1 LPLSELMEPY
11 FKKYF
16 WTFRLAAIGILA
28 LLLAGVVSALLAR
41 ALTPYTTAVPA
52 APLRADAS
60 QASQRQGPRPEVR
73 NVLPEPPPPEVVD
86 KCKDVECGA
95 DEQCNPASGACE
107 KVEPVDSG
115 VELGKCRETDLA
127 LALVGT
133 VVAPDPAWSMAVLH
147 NPGTNK
153 TQFAAVGTV
162 LLTEAEV
169 TRIERNRVFVKR
181 QGREECLRP
190 GDASARAGRAPGA
203 GPNRAAVGAAA
214 PVAPGAVSTNAPTGA
229 PGVTGGTLEDR
240 IRTGVV
246 AAGPN
251 QYSVDRNLVRE
262 VAGNSKLLQEQ
273 APRVVPY
280 YEGGKA
286 RGFRLQ
292 GLKTTGLFSAIGIRN
307 GDVVLSV
314 NGNPV
319 DSPQRALDIY
329 QNMMTQN
336 SVNLTVLR
344 RGKEETLNFS
354 IK

>member
-1 LPLSELMEPY
+1 
-11 FKKYF
+11 
-16 WTFRLAAIGILA
+16 
-28 LLLAGVVSALLAR
+28 
-41 ALTPYTTAVPA
+41 
-52 APLRADAS
+52 
-60 QASQRQGPRPEVR
+60 
-73 NVLPEPPPPEVVD
+73 
-86 KCKDVECGA
+86 
-95 DEQCNPASGACE
+95 
-107 KVEPVDSG
+107 
-115 VELGKCRETDLA
+115 
-127 LALVGT
+127 
-133 VVAPDPAWSMAVLH
+133 
-147 NPGTNK
+147 
-153 TQFAAVGTV
+153 
-162 LLTEAEV
+162 
-169 TRIERNRVFVKR
+169 
-181 QGREECLRP
+181 
-190 GDASARAGRAPGA
+190 
-203 GPNRAAVGAAA
+203 
-214 PVAPGAVSTNAPTGA
+214 
-229 PGVTGGTLEDR
+229 
-240 IRTGVV
+240 V